1 MNLHQYKLA
10 FFTRLLPLL
19 LVVFLLSGC
28 RSSDPNKPVKIDK
41 FDYTSVINNH
51 LTLMDFAYHLKN
63 SGLNVVQ
70 IQPIRADVLRAAD
83 AAAIMI
89 DNDEIGVYYY
99 NTDVEQQ
106 RKLLEKINDDGFVY
120 ILAFRFPVFM
130 SGSLVITGAEK
141 HPKKKEIVKALRSFK

>member
-1 MNLHQYKLA
+1 MMKLEKK
-10 FFTRLLPLL
+10 FRIFPRLLPVLVCL
-19 LVVFLLSGC
+19 LVFTGC
-28 RSSDPNKPVKIDK
+28 QNHDPNKPTKIDK

-70 IQPIRADVLRAAD
+70 IQPIRADVLRATD
-83 AAAIMI
+83 AAAIKI
-89 DNDEIGVYYY
+89 DDDEIGVYYY

-106 RKLLEKINDDGFVY
+106 RKLLEKMNDDGFAY

-130 SGSLVITGAEK
+130 AGSLVITGAEK
-141 HPKKKEIVKALRSFK
+141 HPKKREIVKALRSFK

>member
-1 MNLHQYKLA
+1 MNDRQYKSA

-19 LVVFLLSGC
+19 LVLFLLAGC
-28 RSSDPNKPVKIDK
+28 QSQDPNKPVKIDK
-41 FDYTSVINNH
+41 FDYSSVINNH

-70 IQPIRADVLRAAD
+70 IQPIRADVLRAAE

-99 NTDVEQQ
+99 NTDVEQH
-106 RKLLEKINDDGFVY
+106 RKLLAKINEDGFVY

-130 SGSLVITGAEK
+130 SGSFVITGAEK